1 MKPAPFEYVRPTTRA
16 GVLAALAA
24 AGEDGKVL
32 AGGQSLIPLL
42 SMRLASPKVLVDINL
57 VPEFSTLRI
66 SPTQVEIGPTVRH
79 QELLTS
85 ESVLE
90 AVPLLAQAL
99 SYVAHPVIRNRGTSL
114 GSIAHA
120 DPSGELTAVLS
131 LLDGVVTIEGKD
143 GTREVTGSQF
153 FLGPLES
160 AVKPGEMATRVTF
173 GRLPTTMGTAC
184 VEVSRRHGDY
194 ALVGVCAAVVLGEEH
209 QIDRARVSL
218 FSVGP
223 TPIVIDVSE
232 VLKGVRIDG
241 KQWLEAARFIA
252 SGVDPDGD
260 IHATGAYR
268 KNLVEVLSKKGLQS
282 AYENALVRVESKT

>member
-143 GTREVTGSQF
+143 GTREVTGSEF

-160 AVKPGEMATRVTF
+160 AVNPGEIATRVTF
-173 GRLPTTMGTAC
+173 GRLPVTMGTAC

-282 AYENALVRVESKT
+282 AYENALVRLESKT

>member
-16 GVLAALAA
+16 GVLAALAE

-66 SPTQVEIGPTVRH
+66 SPTHVEIGPTVRH

-85 ESVLE
+85 ESVRK

-99 SYVAHPVIRNRGTSL
+99 SYVAHPVIRNRGTSV

-131 LLDGVVTIEGKD
+131 LLDGVVTVEGHE
-143 GTREVTGSQF
+143 GTREVTGSDF

-160 AVKPGEMATRVTF
+160 AINSGEMATRVTF

-209 QIDRARVSL
+209 QIERARVSL

-232 VLKGVRIDG
+232 VLKGARVDG
-241 KQWLEAARFIA
+241 TQWLEAARFIA
-252 SGVDPDGD
+252 SSVNPDGD
-260 IHATGAYR
+260 IHATAAYR
-268 KNLVEVLSKKGLQS
+268 KNLAKVLSSRGLQS
-282 AYENALVRVESKT
+282 AYKNALDRVAVEQ

>member
-1 MKPAPFEYVRPTTRA
+1 MKPAPFEYVRPATRA
-16 GVLAALAA
+16 GVLAALAE

-42 SMRLASPKVLVDINL
+42 SMRLASPKILVDINL
-57 VPEFSTLRI
+57 VPEFSTLLI
-66 SPTQVEIGPTVRH
+66 SPTHVEIGPTVRH

-85 ESVLE
+85 ESVRE

-99 SYVAHPVIRNRGTSL
+99 SYVAHPVIRNRGTSV

-131 LLDGVVTIEGKD
+131 LLDGVVTIEGRG
-143 GTREVTGSQF
+143 GTREVTGSDF

-160 AVKPGEMATRVTF
+160 AINSGEMASRVTF

-194 ALVGVCAAVVLGEEH
+194 ALVGVCAAVVLDEEH
-209 QIDRARVSL
+209 QIDRARISL

-232 VLKGVRIDG
+232 VLKGVRLDG

-252 SGVDPDGD
+252 SSVDPDDD
-260 IHATGAYR
+260 IHATAAYR
-268 KNLVEVLSKKGLQS
+268 KNLVQVLSKRGLQI
-282 AYENALVRVESKT
+282 AYKNALDRVAVKQ

>member
-1 MKPAPFEYVRPTTRA
+1 MKPAPFDYVRPTTRA
-16 GVLAALAA
+16 GVLAALAE
-24 AGEDGKVL
+24 AGDDGKVL

-57 VPEFSTLRI
+57 VPDFSAIHI
-66 SPTQVEIGPTVRH
+66 SPTHVEIGPTVRH

-85 ESVLE
+85 ESVRK

-99 SYVAHPVIRNRGTSL
+99 SYVAHPVIRNRGTSV

-131 LLDGVVTIEGKD
+131 LLDGVVTIESHH
-143 GTREVTGSQF
+143 GTREVTGSDF

-160 AVKPGEMATRVTF
+160 AINSGEMATRVTF
-173 GRLPTTMGTAC
+173 GRLPASMGTAC

-194 ALVGVCAAVVLGEEH
+194 ALVGVCAAVVLGEENE
-209 QIDRARVSL
+209 IDRARISL

-232 VLKGVRIDG
+232 VFNGARVDG
-241 KQWLEAARFIA
+241 PHWLEAARFIA
-252 SGVDPDGD
+252 SSVDPDGD
-260 IHATGAYR
+260 IHATAAYR
-268 KNLVEVLSKKGLQS
+268 KNLVDVLSKRGLQS
-282 AYENALVRVESKT
+282 AYKNALDRVAGEQ

>member
-1 MKPAPFEYVRPTTRA
+1 MKPAPFDYVRPTTRA
-16 GVLAALAA
+16 GVLAALAE

-57 VPEFSTLRI
+57 VPDFSALDV
-66 SPTQVEIGPTVRH
+66 SPTHVEIGPTVRH

-85 ESVLE
+85 ESVRK

-99 SYVAHPVIRNRGTSL
+99 SYVAHPVIRNRGTSV

-131 LLDGVVTIEGKD
+131 LLDGVVTIEGHD
-143 GTREVTGSQF
+143 GTREVTGSDF

-160 AVKPGEMATRVTF
+160 AINAGEMATRVTF
-173 GRLPTTMGTAC
+173 GRLPVSMGTAC

-194 ALVGVCAAVVLGEEH
+194 ALVGVCAAVVLGEENE
-209 QIDRARVSL
+209 IDRARISL

-223 TPIVIDVSE
+223 TPMVIDVSE
-232 VLKGVRIDG
+232 VLNGARVDG
-241 KQWLEAARFIA
+241 PHWREAARFIA
-252 SGVDPDGD
+252 SCVDPEGD
-260 IHATGAYR
+260 IHATAAYR
-268 KNLVEVLSKKGLQS
+268 KNLVEVLSKRGLQS
-282 AYENALVRVESKT
+282 AYKNALDRVAVKQ

>member
-1 MKPAPFEYVRPTTRA
+1 MKPAPFEYVRPRTRA

-57 VPEFSTLRI
+57 VPDFSALKI
-66 SPTQVEIGPTVRH
+66 SPTHVEIGPTVRH

-85 ESVLE
+85 EAVRK

-99 SYVAHPVIRNRGTSL
+99 SYVAHPVIRNRGTSV

-131 LLDGVVTIEGKD
+131 LLDGVVTIEGQD
-143 GTREVTGSQF
+143 GTREVTGSDF

-160 AVKPGEMATRVTF
+160 AINSGEMATRVTF

-194 ALVGVCAAVVLGEEH
+194 ALVGVCAAIVLGEDH
-209 QIDRARVSL
+209 QIDRARISL

-223 TPIVIDVSE
+223 TPIVIDVSGI
-232 VLKGVRIDG
+232 LKGIRIDS
-241 KQWLEAARFIA
+241 KHWREAARFIA
-252 SGVDPDGD
+252 SSVDPDGD
-260 IHATGAYR
+260 IHATTAYR
-268 KNLVEVLSKKGLQS
+268 KNLVEVLSKRGLQC
-282 AYENALVRVESKT
+282 AYQNALDRVAVKQ

>member
-1 MKPAPFEYVRPTTRA
+1 MKPAPFKYVRPTTRA
-16 GVLAALAA
+16 GVLTALAE

-57 VPEFSTLRI
+57 VPEFSTLRV
-66 SPTQVEIGPTVRH
+66 SPTHVEIGPTVRH

-85 ESVLE
+85 EAVRE

-99 SYVAHPVIRNRGTSL
+99 SYVAHPVIRNRGTSV

-131 LLDGVVTIEGKD
+131 LLDGVVTIESKD
-143 GTREVTGSQF
+143 GTREISGSEF

-160 AVKPGEMATRVTF
+160 AVNPGEIATRVTF
-173 GRLPTTMGTAC
+173 GRLPKTMGTAC

-194 ALVGVCAAVVLGEEH
+194 AIVGVCAAIVLGEEH

-241 KQWLEAARFIA
+241 QQWLEAARFIA
-252 SGVDPDGD
+252 SNVDPDGD

-268 KNLVEVLSKKGLQS
+268 KNLVEVLSKRGLES
-282 AYENALVRVESKT
+282 AYKNALDRVAVEQ

>member
-16 GVLAALAA
+16 GVLTALAE

-42 SMRLASPKVLVDINL
+42 SMRLASPQILVDINL
-57 VPEFSTLRI
+57 VPEFSTLQI
-66 SPTQVEIGPTVRH
+66 SPTHVEIGPTVRH

-85 ESVLE
+85 EAVRE

-99 SYVAHPVIRNRGTSL
+99 SYVAHPVIRNRGTSV

-120 DPSGELTAVLS
+120 DPSGELTAVLA
-131 LLDGVVTIEGKD
+131 LLDGVVTIESKD
-143 GTREVTGSQF
+143 GTREITGSEF

-160 AVKPGEMATRVTF
+160 AVNPGEIATRVTF

-194 ALVGVCAAVVLGEEH
+194 AIVGVCAAIVLGEEH

-241 KQWLEAARFIA
+241 QQWLEAARFIA
-252 SGVDPDGD
+252 SNVDPDGD

-268 KNLVEVLSKKGLQS
+268 KNLVEVLSKRGLES
-282 AYENALVRVESKT
+282 AYKNALDRVAVEQ